1 MTTKAMTLAA
11 GATLLL
17 GLSAPAFA
25 AGEGPDQLPGE
36 LEGVGID
43 VKHDA
48 QLPLDAV
55 FTDDE
60 GRTAPLSDRLVE
72 GKPTLLVLAYFK
84 CPMLCG
90 LVLNAVT
97 DSLKE
102 LAWTPGEEFN
112 VLTVS
117 IDPRESVELG
127 REKKKSL
134 VAALGRPAAAKGWTL
149 LTGTDE
155 NIKKLTGAVGFKY
168 RFLPERNDFAHAAGI
183 FIVTPQG
190 KLSRTITGLSYEPRT
205 LRLSLVEAA
214 DGKIGSIL
222 DQILLYCFHYDPQ
235 RGKYTPVI
243 MNITRLAGALT
254 VLAVFGMIGG
264 FLWKERRDQR
274 NALAARV
281 VEPQVGPQV
290 SSPLQGSQP

>member
-1 MTTKAMTLAA
+1 MKI
-11 GATLLL
+11 
-17 GLSAPAFA
+17 P
-25 AGEGPDQLPGE
+25 
-36 LEGVGID
+36 
-43 VKHDA
+43 
-48 QLPLDAV
+48 
-55 FTDDE
+55 
-60 GRTAPLSDRLVE
+60 
-72 GKPTLLVLAYFK
+72 
-84 CPMLCG
+84 
-90 LVLNAVT
+90 
-97 DSLKE
+97 
-102 LAWTPGEEFN
+102 
-112 VLTVS
+112 
-117 IDPRESVELG
+117 
-127 REKKKSL
+127 
-134 VAALGRPAAAKGWTL
+134 AAKGWTL